1 VLASPSV
8 VPVERSCADLVRAI
22 ADGRPGAD
30 RELVARFQAHARRLL
45 IRTLGPG
52 PDVDDLLQEV
62 FFRVFQRLHKIEPPD
77 ALPGYVTTVTLLVAR
92 EALRKRRRARWLS
105 FLGGDELASL
115 TEHRGAEAVPEDVR
129 AFYGALGK
137 VSAQAQLLITL
148 RYVEGMRLE
157 EVGAALDLSL
167 ATVKRH
173 LTRAEADL
181 TALLGDDDVS
191 VAPWLRGALR

>member
-1 VLASPSV
+1 MQVAPPV
-8 VPVERSCADLVRAI
+8 VAVERSCADLVRAI
-22 ADGRPGAD
+22 ADGRPGAE
-30 RELVARFQAHARRLL
+30 RELITRFAGHARRLL

-77 ALPGYVTTVTLLVAR
+77 ALPGYVTTVTLLVSR
-92 EALRKRRRARWLS
+92 EALKKRRRARWLS

-148 RYVEGMRLE
+148 RYVEGLRLE
-157 EVGAALDLSL
+157 EIAVALELSL
-167 ATVKRH
+167 STVKRH
-173 LTRAEADL
+173 LARAEADL
-181 TALLGDDDVS
+181 AALLGDDDVA